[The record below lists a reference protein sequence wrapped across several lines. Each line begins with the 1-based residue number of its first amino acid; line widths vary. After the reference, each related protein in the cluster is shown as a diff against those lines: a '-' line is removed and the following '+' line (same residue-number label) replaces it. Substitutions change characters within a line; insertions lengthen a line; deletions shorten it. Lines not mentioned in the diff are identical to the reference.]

1 MHVPRWRKITAQNI
15 HNLEAC
21 RNRTILPTG
30 LPKRFQA
37 QRQVLKDQRPTN
49 PRLTVMQQVDK
60 AIRQLR
66 KNERGQGGSRKMIF
80 DEGMD
85 YFTVRTCRYDQ
96 GMSLFSKR
104 KPKLIRNF

>member
-1 MHVPRWRKITAQNI
+1 MSLNGCMSQDGETSQNI

-21 RNRTILPTG
+21 RNRTILLMG

-37 QRQVLKDQRPTN
+37 QRQLLKDQRPTN
-49 PRLTVMQQVDK
+49 PRLTVMQQVNK
-60 AIRQLR
+60 AIRQIR

-85 YFTVRTCRYDQ
+85 YFTVRT
-96 GMSLFSKR
+96 
-104 KPKLIRNF
+104 